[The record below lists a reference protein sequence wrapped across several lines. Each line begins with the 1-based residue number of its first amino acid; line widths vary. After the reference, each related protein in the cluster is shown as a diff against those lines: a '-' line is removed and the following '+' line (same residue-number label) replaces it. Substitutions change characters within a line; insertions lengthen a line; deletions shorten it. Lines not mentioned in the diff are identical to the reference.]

1 MQQHFW
7 RKDSFQGVPKQ
18 VGKTQK
24 FQGLLF
30 FLGGGGG
37 YDKHPHLLT
46 TMPCLKRD
54 EACWCTEAFISKRS
68 TIFNCES
75 VRLPNAWL
83 WSIGKSFGWVQ
94 LFDYWTQLKSIE
106 QIGVQLGSI
115 DYTEMYSSMR
125 FQLKKLENLWSYNG
139 LFPTHQGQVIHKIFG
154 NVTFKNLLV
163 RWILNNIYT
172 VVNFLSQVIFFPL
185 FLVMVIYLLINSKQ
199 RKNKIL
205 AATWSSFA

>member
-24 FQGLLF
+24 FQGLF
-30 FLGGGGG
+30 FWGGGRGG

-68 TIFNCES
+68 TIKS

>member
-30 FLGGGGG
+30 FLGGEGGVWQA
-37 YDKHPHLLT
+37 PTLFLLT

-75 VRLPNAWL
+75 VRLPDAWL

-94 LFDYWTQLKSIE
+94 LFDYRTQLKWTE

-154 NVTFKNLLV
+154 NFTFKNLLV
-163 RWILNNIYT
+163 R
-172 VVNFLSQVIFFPL
+172 
-185 FLVMVIYLLINSKQ
+185 
-199 RKNKIL
+199 
-205 AATWSSFA
+205 

>member
-1 MQQHFW
+1 
-7 RKDSFQGVPKQ
+7 
-18 VGKTQK
+18 
-24 FQGLLF
+24 
-30 FLGGGGG
+30 
-37 YDKHPHLLT
+37 
-46 TMPCLKRD
+46 MPCLKRD

-163 RWILNNIYT
+163 RWILHNIYT
-172 VVNFLSQVIFFPL
+172 VVKFFISGNFFSIVFGYGNISANKFETKEKQNISSNMILLCIVGIQSSLS
-185 FLVMVIYLLINSKQ
+185 
-199 RKNKIL
+199 
-205 AATWSSFA
+205 

>member
-7 RKDSFQGVPKQ
+7 QKDSFQGVPKQ

-37 YDKHPHLLT
+37 YDKHPHFLT

-75 VRLPNAWL
+75 VRLPDAWL

-94 LFDYWTQLKSIE
+94 LFDYRTQLKWTE

-154 NVTFKNLLV
+154 NFTFKNLLV
-163 RWILNNIYT
+163 R
-172 VVNFLSQVIFFPL
+172 
-185 FLVMVIYLLINSKQ
+185 
-199 RKNKIL
+199 
-205 AATWSSFA
+205 

>member
-1 MQQHFW
+1 MLHKLVCKPWKKCTVVIIINQE
-7 RKDSFQGVPKQ
+7 RPLQGNIEIKYSA
-18 VGKTQK
+18 TT
-24 FQGLLF
+24 FLTERF
-30 FLGGGGG
+30 FPGGTKASWKNTEIPGVIFLGGGGGG

-125 FQLKKLENLWSYNG
+125 FQ
-139 LFPTHQGQVIHKIFG
+139 
-154 NVTFKNLLV
+154 
-163 RWILNNIYT
+163 
-172 VVNFLSQVIFFPL
+172 
-185 FLVMVIYLLINSKQ
+185 
-199 RKNKIL
+199 
-205 AATWSSFA
+205 